1 MMILSRI
8 LPDMKQLSVIL
19 VSISLVASA
28 SAVPLGNIGHGI
40 AARDGA
46 TGQGYI
52 LFSPDGLSSRF
63 TLKAGQSDSFA
74 AVVYENS
81 TWYYDDD
88 SALVAFTPLVN
99 DVLVAEVDFSADTV
113 TSLKGKNNAENGI
126 RTGYLNGDLVIT
138 VNQYNGV
145 SDVGEFGIT
154 GTAIELNNLLPQ
166 HITSYQS
173 GAFSFDYFAER
184 SKVHFVQISPDLQ
197 SWTFLDSVMEPGDG
211 FYHSVGLTT
220 SASRMFTRTATYESD
235 SQNPGDE
242 DFDNDGYTNR
252 TELLDLGTSPLA
264 STNTDG
270 DSLLD
275 EWEMYHFGSLA
286 LTDSSNTDGDWLTA
300 LEEYQLGRSPVVD
313 DDADNDGW
321 LDSEASKILNL
332 DLSDAY
338 ENPGDILPWA
348 DEDGDGISN
357 AAEVA
362 AGTDPLDP
370 ATPVTVT
377 HTPLVD
383 LRASDFPTDGAVLSW
398 TNYGSLGGLFLNGGQ
413 SPHAV
418 SELSKRS
425 VRFSAGTEDWLKVD
439 KWAVQTTGAGSRT
452 VVAWIYN
459 LDVNTSQSDVLVSW
473 GGVATGSAERNLFS
487 VRHSG
492 QTGHG
497 AVKLSGNGGGEQVWG
512 NGVTPSQGQWSFVV
526 FRYNLADGSML
537 ALQDFVA
544 GVNTLPL
551 SMNTKALDASGSPHY
566 FVVGGDSDASGNIT
580 SQSTSLS
587 IGQLYIY
594 DQALP
599 VSEILALYN
608 DKRVHYGK
616 PVMADADAD
625 GVPDV
630 LETSLG
636 MSLATSDTDGDGVSD
651 AVELHKG
658 TDPKDFFNGRAHY
671 VQVTSGD
678 TQSITQGEETP
689 AAIIFK
695 VMDADG
701 VAIANAPVNLTVPTA
716 GGEIRLDAS
725 GSPLNTNLS
734 TSADANGEV
743 KVRFKSSE

>member
-1 MMILSRI
+1 MTLFRI
-8 LPDMKQLSVIL
+8 FSDTKQLSAIL
-19 VSISLVASA
+19 VSFYLVAAA

-63 TLKAGQSDSFA
+63 SLKAGQSDSFA
-74 AVVYENS
+74 AVVYENG

-88 SALVAFTPLVN
+88 SALVSFTPLVN
-99 DVLVAEVDFSADTV
+99 DVLVAKVDFSADTV
-113 TSLKGKNNAENGI
+113 ISLKGKNNAENGI
-126 RTGYLNGDLVIT
+126 RTGYLSGDLVISA
-138 VNQYNGV
+138 NQYNGV

-154 GTAIELNNLLPQ
+154 GTAIELNNLLPP

-173 GAFSFDYFAER
+173 GALSFDYFAER

-197 SWTFLDSVMEPGDG
+197 SWTFLDSVMEPGNG

-220 SASRMFTRTATYESD
+220 SASRMFMRTATYESD

-270 DSLLD
+270 DGLLD

-321 LDSEASKILNL
+321 LDSEASKILNF

-338 ENPGDILPWA
+338 ENPGDVLPWA

-357 AAEVA
+357 AVEVA
-362 AGTDPLDP
+362 EGTGPLDP
-370 ATPVTVT
+370 ASPATVT
-377 HTPLVD
+377 YTPLVD
-383 LRASDFPTDGAVLSW
+383 LRASDFTADGSVVSW
-398 TNYGSLGGLFLNGGQ
+398 INHGSLGGLFLPGGQ
-413 SPHAV
+413 SPQAG
-418 SELSKRS
+418 SELTKRC
-425 VRFSAGTEDWLKVD
+425 VRFSSGTEDWLKGD

-452 VVAWIYN
+452 VIAWVYN
-459 LDVNTSQSDVLVSW
+459 PDVTTSQSDVLASW
-473 GGVATGSAERNLFS
+473 GGVATGSAERRLFS

-492 QTGHG
+492 QSGHG
-497 AVKLSGNGGGEQVWG
+497 AVKLSGNGGGEQAWG
-512 NGVTPSQGQWSFVV
+512 NGVTPVQSQWSFVV

-544 GVNTLPL
+544 GLNALPL
-551 SMNTKALDASGSPHY
+551 SMNTGALNAAGNPHY

-608 DKRVHYGK
+608 DKRAYYGK
-616 PVMADADAD
+616 PAMADADSD

-636 MSLATSDTDGDGVSD
+636 LSNSMTDTDGDGISD
-651 AVELHKG
+651 AIELHKG
-658 TDPKDFFNGRAHY
+658 TDAKDFFNGRAHY

-678 TQSITQGEETP
+678 TQTITEGEETP
-689 AAIIFK
+689 AAITFK

-701 VAIANAPVNLTVPTA
+701 EAIANAPVNLTVPTG
-716 GGEIRLDAS
+716 GGEIRLDSS

-743 KVRFKSSE
+743 KVRFKSNE